1 MSPRD
6 QPQKTDKT
14 TNLHNSHPRTL
25 ELTRVAQIVPN
36 APQPLLDML
45 QGAPYAVPLRG
56 LGNMIHGI
64 AACNLQFQIV
74 SMSCVVLCWDLW
86 GAVVYSPPSAW
97 RFAKRAISAT
107 WTPLAARPAALVQ
120 RSGQRARG
128 LHGRGCRCW
137 EVPRP
142 AMTKSSLPSR
152 SCAAALAAHAAHP
165 AQLHQC
171 WTRTQRTQRTGATQL
186 CQNAASEK
194 KTMRHDMTR
203 LIKLW

>member
-1 MSPRD
+1 MR
-6 QPQKTDKT
+6 
-14 TNLHNSHPRTL
+14 R
-25 ELTRVAQIVPN
+25 A
-36 APQPLLDML
+36 ML
-45 QGAPYAVPLRG
+45 RSVRCCGVLAS
-56 LGNMIHGI
+56 I
-64 AACNLQFQIV
+64 
-74 SMSCVVLCWDLW
+74 CV
-86 GAVVYSPPSAW
+86 
-97 RFAKRAISAT
+97 KRAISAT

-194 KTMRHDMTR
+194 KTPCDTIWHDSWSCDKVQKNTSGSIA
-203 LIKLW
+203 LTDD